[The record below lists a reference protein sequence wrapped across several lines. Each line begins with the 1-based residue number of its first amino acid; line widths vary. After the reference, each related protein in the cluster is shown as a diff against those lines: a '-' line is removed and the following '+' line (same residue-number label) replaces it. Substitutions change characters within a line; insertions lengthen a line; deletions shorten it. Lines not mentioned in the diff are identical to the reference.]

1 MRFYIFITLNKLIIF
16 YDCKFWKL
24 RFIIYNSST
33 FIYNVNKGK
42 EKFSDKEG
50 ANTMEPI
57 SPKLIQEVQK
67 GDQSAFQTLYDLCY
81 QHVYSY
87 ALNLSHNEAD
97 AKDITQETFLQ
108 VYQSI
113 HKLQSPEAFPLWLN
127 RIVYSKF
134 HRILAKQK
142 ETATE
147 QDTLQYHVDNS
158 EQAKKVNDA
167 YLLDD
172 KEIIRNMIDK
182 LTEKQ
187 KEVIRLM
194 YYEQY
199 TSNEIAV
206 LLQLPEG
213 TVKSRIFEAK
223 KALQKQIKEFEK
235 TENRKLVLHTDT
247 LLPMGVLAFLTKI
260 KDYFKYSSSSQKL
273 LIASM
278 TSMVIVSTT
287 AVANTLPYIQQS
299 HQEEEQEP
307 MREIFRPV
315 NYHEEPI
322 ENAKEAY
329 FTLMKWAP
337 DKAHVEKKTKEE
349 KAELNAVIAELKR
362 VQSPYYQLLIKDG
375 WLDAFEK

>member
-1 MRFYIFITLNKLIIF
+1 
-16 YDCKFWKL
+16 
-24 RFIIYNSST
+24 
-33 FIYNVNKGK
+33 
-42 EKFSDKEG
+42 
-50 ANTMEPI
+50 MEPI
-57 SPKLIQEVQK
+57 SPKLIQEVQQ
-67 GDQSAFQTLYDLCY
+67 GDQAAFQTLYDLCY

-87 ALNLSHNEAD
+87 AFNLSRNEAD

-142 ETATE
+142 ETAIE
-147 QDTLQYHVDNS
+147 QESLQHHVDHS
-158 EQAKKVNDA
+158 ERAKKINDT

-182 LTEKQ
+182 LTAKQ
-187 KEVIRLM
+187 KEVIQLM

-199 TSNEIAV
+199 TSTEIAE

-235 TENRKLVLHTDT
+235 NENRKLILHSDS
-247 LLPMGVLAFLTKI
+247 LLPLGFAAFFMKI
-260 KDYFKYSSSSQKL
+260 KDYIKYSSASQKL

-299 HQEEEQEP
+299 TKEEEQEP
-307 MREIFRPV
+307 AHHIFRPV
-315 NYHEEPI
+315 NYHQEAI

-329 FTLMKWAP
+329 FTLMEWAP
-337 DKAHVEKKTKEE
+337 DQAHVMKKTAEEKKEVI
-349 KAELNAVIAELKR
+349 AVIEELR
-362 VQSPYYQLLIKDG
+362 RIQSPYYELLIRDG
-375 WLDAFEK
+375 WLEAFEK

>member
-1 MRFYIFITLNKLIIF
+1 
-16 YDCKFWKL
+16 
-24 RFIIYNSST
+24 
-33 FIYNVNKGK
+33 
-42 EKFSDKEG
+42 
-50 ANTMEPI
+50 MEPI
-57 SPKLIQEVQK
+57 SPKLIEQVQQ

-97 AKDITQETFLQ
+97 AMDITQETFIQ

-113 HKLQSPEAFPLWLN
+113 DKLQSPEAFPLWLN

-142 ETATE
+142 ETAIE
-147 QDTLQYHVDNS
+147 QDSLQYHVDNS
-158 EQAKKVNDA
+158 DQAKKVNDT

-182 LTEKQ
+182 LTDKQ
-187 KEVIRLM
+187 KEVIQLM

-199 TSNEIAV
+199 TSLEIAK
-206 LLQLPEG
+206 LLELPEG

-235 TENRKLVLHTDT
+235 AENRKLILHTDS
-247 LLPMGVLAFLTKI
+247 LLPMGVLAFFVKI
-260 KDYFKYSSSSQKL
+260 KDYFKYSSHSQKL
-273 LIASM
+273 LFASM

-287 AVANTLPYIQQS
+287 AIAQTLPYIQNDS
-299 HQEEEQEP
+299 PKSEEVTAQD
-307 MREIFRPV
+307 MFRPV
-315 NYHEEPI
+315 NFQQEPI

-337 DKAHVEKKTKEE
+337 DKAHVEKKTREQ
-349 KAELNAVIAELKR
+349 KAEVYPVIEELKR
-362 VQSPYYQLLIKDG
+362 VQSPYYQLLIKDE
-375 WLDAFEK
+375 WLKAYEK